1 MSISTKVFF
10 WFPFV
15 WNTFLHPF
23 IFSLCVPL
31 GLKWVFCGQHIY
43 SSYLCILSASL
54 CILVGALN
62 LLMFKLIID
71 MYVLTAILLI
81 VLDLFLEAFFSLIF
95 FSLLFPCLVIWWLT
109 LVLCLDS
116 FFFVVCVSIIGF
128 WFLVTMRFWYISLYI
143 YKKNAFKLLAF
154 YFQKHFL
161 YHVFVPSSHDC
172 WFWYHIFVWII
183 SYLYCISA
191 FISELLVS
199 GIQ

>member
-23 IFSLCVPL
+23 IFSLCVAL

-43 SSYLCILSASL
+43 CSYLCILSASL

-81 VLDLFLEAFFSLIF
+81 VLDLFLEAFFSL
-95 FSLLFPCLVIWWLT
+95 LFPCLVIWWLT

-128 WFLVTMRFWYISLYI
+128 WFLVTMRFWFISLYI
-143 YKKNAFKLLAF
+143 KKNAFKLLAF

-161 YHVFVPSSHDC
+161 YRVFVPSSHDC